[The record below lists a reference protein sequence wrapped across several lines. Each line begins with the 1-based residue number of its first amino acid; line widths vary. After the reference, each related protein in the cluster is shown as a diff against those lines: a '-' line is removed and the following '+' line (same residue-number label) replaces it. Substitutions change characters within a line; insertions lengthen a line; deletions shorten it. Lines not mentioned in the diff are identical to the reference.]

1 MNIPVLRRSVRD
13 ATGKVCTSPTLAS
26 QHNQM
31 ATWNRRLGR
40 SFGMKEPLGPLA
52 VEMIGG
58 QGTDDFVLLSL
69 VLAERIP
76 ELSELPHNP
85 RLHSTPTC
93 YHLWNQNRKTALR
106 FLW

>member
-58 QGTDDFVLLSL
+58 TGN
-69 VLAERIP
+69 R
-76 ELSELPHNP
+76 
-85 RLHSTPTC
+85 RLRSVK
-93 YHLWNQNRKTALR
+93 LGARRADS
-106 FLW
+106 